1 MFADNKDGYTKG
13 VGIIQRKNHIKKSS
27 SMRRNNATRRTQ
39 SKWEGS
45 LEQMINPKETNPTER
60 RSLTEIIPFSDKTIT
75 KNTILP
81 DVRNLPRDMTPTG
94 R

>member
-1 MFADNKDGYTKG
+1 
-13 VGIIQRKNHIKKSS
+13 
-27 SMRRNNATRRTQ
+27 
-39 SKWEGS
+39 
-45 LEQMINPKETNPTER
+45 MINPKETNPTER

-81 DVRNLPRDMTPTG
+81 DVRNLPRVMTPTG